1 MSFLNQ
7 RSSGLSLGPLSLSIP
22 SSYSEIQPH
31 HMLIFYST
39 YQILKSSKQYQK
51 LADKMI
57 QLLSRATDSLLP
69 LVYNTNIIP
78 DSLIRLGIR
87 IRLRDQLILLKE
99 TNCEADMN
107 VKMGIVSGLKSMP
120 VAIETDAANDQH
132 YEVPAKF
139 YDLCLGPRKKYSSGL
154 WLSKDTTFPQ
164 SEVAMLDLYFERAGV
179 KDGMSIVDLGCG
191 WGSVTLYLLE
201 KYPNVKVTSIS
212 NSHSQREY
220 IMKTA
225 TDKGFNTDNLNIIT
239 CNISD
244 DRGAL
249 DVVKDN
255 DLVITI
261 EM

>member
-1 MSFLNQ
+1 
-7 RSSGLSLGPLSLSIP
+7 
-22 SSYSEIQPH
+22 
-31 HMLIFYST
+31 
-39 YQILKSSKQYQK
+39 
-51 LADKMI
+51 
-57 QLLSRATDSLLP
+57 
-69 LVYNTNIIP
+69 
-78 DSLIRLGIR
+78 
-87 IRLRDQLILLKE
+87 
-99 TNCEADMN
+99 
-107 VKMGIVSGLKSMP
+107 
-120 VAIETDAANDQH
+120 
-132 YEVPAKF
+132 
-139 YDLCLGPRKKYSSGL
+139 
-154 WLSKDTTFPQ
+154 
-164 SEVAMLDLYFERAGV
+164 
-179 KDGMSIVDLGCG
+179 MSIVDLGCG
-191 WGSVTLYLLE
+191 WGSVTLHLIE

>member
-1 MSFLNQ
+1 
-7 RSSGLSLGPLSLSIP
+7 
-22 SSYSEIQPH
+22 
-31 HMLIFYST
+31 
-39 YQILKSSKQYQK
+39 
-51 LADKMI
+51 MI

-69 LVYNTNIIP
+69 LVYNSNIIP